1 MRSDFDFTVTSRF
14 LGNVR
19 LKPHL
24 NTQYPPFLF
33 EWKIVDI
40 LTDNYSLSPDQAWTF
55 CSKLTPSLALFL
67 VHVVIE

>member
-40 LTDNYSLSPDQAWTF
+40 LTDNYSLSPDQA
-55 CSKLTPSLALFL
+55 
-67 VHVVIE
+67 